1 MPSNNDQFNSLLK
14 LLLPEELFEYF
25 EIVNVLD
32 TGGSVNI
39 HLEELNIA
47 PEGYNQK
54 ELTNKGFHK
63 TAKVQDF
70 PIRDKTCYLYVKR
83 RRWTVNST
91 GKTISRDWE
100 LLAKGTRYT
109 KGFAS
114 FLKGLFGQLPN
125 QR

>member
-1 MPSNNDQFNSLLK
+1 MSSDNDQFNSLIK

-25 EIVNVLD
+25 KIVHVLD
-32 TGGSVNI
+32 AGKSVNI
-39 HLEELNIA
+39 HLEELNIT
-47 PEGYNQK
+47 PEGYSHE

-63 TAKVQDF
+63 TSKVQDF

-83 RRWTVNST
+83 RRWTINAT

-114 FLKGLFGQLPN
+114 FLKGLHG
-125 QR
+125 